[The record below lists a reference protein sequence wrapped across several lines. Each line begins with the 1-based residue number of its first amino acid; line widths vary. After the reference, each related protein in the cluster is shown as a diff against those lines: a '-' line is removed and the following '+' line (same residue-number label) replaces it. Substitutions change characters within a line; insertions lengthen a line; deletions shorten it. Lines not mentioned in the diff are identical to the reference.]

1 MRRFIPLL
9 LLACL
14 LFLPQ
19 ATPEVAA
26 NTEPTIPAPRYE
38 VPLPLILQLSPDPR
52 IVCTLVAQT
61 SSGGW
66 LGTIRNTSDQHLH
79 VYSFYSHISFPYL
92 GPGMEVAFNDLVGC
106 RSFYTEPS
114 PKQVLQLE
122 TSPVHRSFGGWS
134 VRNAI
139 FVTNTTTFTVTD
151 IRAGAVSQHNDYYD
165 FPFISQSTYTL
176 GPGESMYFVRSESA
190 DGRVRNDPYT
200 MPQAF
205 GFLSE

>member
-1 MRRFIPLL
+1 MRRFLPLL

-66 LGTIRNTSDQHLH
+66 LGTIRNTSDQHLY
-79 VYSFYSHISFPYL
+79 VYSFYSNISFPYL
-92 GPGMEVAFNDLVGC
+92 GPGIEVLFNDPVGC

-114 PKQVLQLE
+114 PRRALQLE
-122 TSPVHRSFGGWS
+122 VSPVSQTWGGWT
-134 VRNAI
+134 VTNRV
-139 FVTNTTTFTVTD
+139 FVTNTTPLTLTD
-151 IRAGAVSQHNDYYD
+151 IQVGAVSKNNDYHN
-165 FPFISQSTYTL
+165 FPIISQSPRTL
-176 GPGESMYFVRSESA
+176 GPGESMSFVRYENA
-190 DGRVRNDPYT
+190 NGVLTGPYT